1 LRDGHGSHAH
11 WRASRNGNTHMEFQV
26 LSGVTTEN
34 RRRLRG
40 PIGFRLAHEL
50 EGLLRGIAADG
61 VIHELEIQRLRGW
74 LDANQGF
81 THIAPFAELAAGV
94 EHALSDG
101 VLTPEEID
109 DLLFVVSKYTTVN
122 PFFDQLRSGIQVL
135 MGVLAGV
142 AADREL
148 TVAEVRDLQ
157 SWLEEWHHLRG
168 LWPVDECEAIVTYML
183 AHNRITQDAKY
194 LLALSNE
201 FPIGDDTPREA
212 ASALLQL
219 SGICAVDPEIV
230 FRDRTFV
237 FTGESS
243 RCERS
248 VMEGRVR
255 ERGGHTHPNVT
266 KNVHFLVVC
275 DSGNQHWAF
284 ACYGRK
290 VEKAYQLRRQG
301 HPVRIVAERDFW
313 DAAH

>member
-1 LRDGHGSHAH
+1 
-11 WRASRNGNTHMEFQV
+11 MEFE
-26 LSGVTTEN
+26 LASGLITESGH
-34 RRRLRG
+34 RLRG

-61 VIHELEIQRLRGW
+61 VIHELEFQRLRGW
-74 LDANQGF
+74 LDANRGF
-81 THIAPFAELAAGV
+81 THIAPFSELAKRV

-101 VLTPEEID
+101 VLTTEEIE
-109 DLLFVVSKYTTVN
+109 DLIFVVSKYTTVN

-142 AADREL
+142 AADHELTEREL
-148 TVAEVRDLQ
+148 RDLQ
-157 SWLEEWHHLRG
+157 TWLEEWHHLRG
-168 LWPVDECEAIVTYML
+168 LWPVDECEAIVTHML
-183 AHNRITQDAKY
+183 AHNRITQDTKY
-194 LLALSNE
+194 LLALSKE
-201 FPIGDDTPREA
+201 FPIADDAPREP
-212 ASALLQL
+212 ASAPLQL

-230 FRDRTFV
+230 FADRTFV
-237 FTGESS
+237 FTGESA

-248 VMEGRVR
+248 VMEERVR
-255 ERGGHTHPNVT
+255 ERGGHTHRNVT
-266 KNVHFLVVC
+266 KDIHFLVVC

-301 HPVRIVAERDFW
+301 HSVRIVAERDFW